1 MKYINK
7 QDVVE
12 MFHQINPN
20 NRCKTY
26 VVGKTHNY
34 ILVKAVNIGYCRS
47 IVYLTKGGP
56 ISFFST
62 DLIDNISKGRDL
74 VQILLKKRSAVNIR
88 MQKYRTAI
96 HTHLEK
102 VDVINKRFE
111 VLQEKLRKEWRDEIS
126 LLEED
131 KVEAS
136 RRFAEYQLQ
145 LNNIDHKLEK
155 YQIKSANL
163 TVDRWSLD
171 PDLYYEK

>member
-1 MKYINK
+1 
-7 QDVVE
+7 
-12 MFHQINPN
+12 
-20 NRCKTY
+20 
-26 VVGKTHNY
+26 
-34 ILVKAVNIGYCRS
+34 
-47 IVYLTKGGP
+47 
-56 ISFFST
+56 
-62 DLIDNISKGRDL
+62 
-74 VQILLKKRSAVNIR
+74 